1 MLDTGIDVPEVVN
14 LVFFKAVRSKVKFM
28 QMIGRGTRLCKE
40 LFAPEQDKKS
50 FIFSIIAQTLNIL
63 MKTLKVLQSLRLNRW
78 DSDYLKLD

>member
-40 LFAPEQDKKS
+40 LFSPEDDKKN
-50 FIFSIIAQTLNIL
+50 FISSTIALTLNTS
-63 MKTLKVLQSLRLNRW
+63 MKTLMVRLLRPQSH
-78 DSDYLKLD
+78 SDNACLKHV